1 MMIIDRFE
9 QDFAVVE
16 TDDGIIDV
24 SRVYLPENA
33 AEGDV
38 ILLTENGYVI
48 DEAATAER
56 RKSMAER
63 LSRLTGRKE

>member
-24 SRVYLPENA
+24 SVVYLPENA
-33 AEGDV
+33 REGDV
-38 ILLTENGYVI
+38 IVLTENGYVI
-48 DEAATAER
+48 DVEETTR
-56 RKSMAER
+56 RREEIKNLMKR
-63 LSRLTGRKE
+63 LIKND

>member
-16 TDDGIIDV
+16 TDEGIIDV
-24 SRVYLPENA
+24 SRMYLPENV

-38 ILLTENGYVI
+38 ILLTENGYII
-48 DEAATAER
+48 DKQATEKRRAEIR
-56 RKSMAER
+56 EMMKR
-63 LSRLTGRKE
+63 LMKK

>member
-16 TDDGIIDV
+16 TDDGIIDI

-33 AEGDV
+33 VEGDV
-38 ILLTENGYVI
+38 IVLTDNGYII
-48 DEAATAER
+48 DEQATAER
-56 RKSMAER
+56 RRAVTEMF
-63 LSRLTGRKE
+63 SRLTGGAE